1 MQENYEL
8 LYLIS
13 ANYTALEI
21 VPIMD
26 KVKTILGEH
35 NAKITKEEN
44 LNKQRLAYPIKKNSH
59 GYYILIEMIL
69 DKKELKAINNAL
81 RIFPEV
87 LRYLITIKKEKT
99 EKEIQLEKRL
109 QEKLTK
115 EKEQEIEKLATAPK
129 ETPKKEAP
137 VKVSAEELDK
147 KLDEILK
154 GEDII

>member
-1 MQENYEL
+1 MTENYEL

-13 ANYTALEI
+13 ANYTAQEI
-21 VPIMD
+21 IPIMD

-69 DKKELKAINNAL
+69 DKKELKAINNSL

-115 EKEQEIEKLATAPK
+115 EKEIEIEKLAK
-129 ETPKKEAP
+129 ETKEAPKKEVP

-154 GEDII
+154 GDDII